1 MVFWDPF
8 FQCHPKCRS
17 FSWGGRHAGAWCD
30 PAEWILHGGRWRIG
44 FTGFLSRKK
53 VLGGCVKMRG
63 VLLFL
68 NIRWYQMFRS
78 LKFSITCSTWLRDTY
93 TEYIWKH
100 LKQWFPGTYAQNS
113 WPLAIFW
120 SLLSYDPGTPGLSWV
135 ASCVVP
141 GHSMESHRKS

>member
-8 FQCHPKCRS
+8 FQCHPKCRW

-53 VLGGCVKMRG
+53 SWGDASRWGECCW
-63 VLLFL
+63 FWISDD
-68 NIRWYQMFRS
+68 IRCLDHFRS
-78 LKFSITCSTWLRDTY
+78 LKFLITCSTWLRDKY

-120 SLLSYDPGTPGLSWV
+120 SLSSYDPGTELGSQLCRTRTLHGIP
-135 ASCVVP
+135 
-141 GHSMESHRKS
+141 

>member
-1 MVFWDPF
+1 
-8 FQCHPKCRS
+8 
-17 FSWGGRHAGAWCD
+17 
-30 PAEWILHGGRWRIG
+30 
-44 FTGFLSRKK
+44 
-53 VLGGCVKMRG
+53 LGGCVKMRG